1 MTHNWRPRLA
11 RTRQRP
17 TRAFGDETPIATRGL
32 TGTGL
37 GPAGGLVAA
46 ALLLALPTAGQA
58 GVETPQRGAAYAT
71 AQPMNRTVETRLLPQ
86 MAVLLDKLV
95 AEKRDMTLDGIK
107 VFEADDKF
115 LPGKIAIGLAY
126 LIVDTPR
133 TDPKFKTY
141 LAAYRQIADMTVDD
155 ANDTWGIYY
164 YCQALHMLKDAGL
177 LDEAVSPATLEKLNA
192 KLDWRRFVRTDDL
205 TLINLPNNY
214 YGVAF
219 SVARL
224 RYRLGWED
232 ASASEALLGKTLDHY
247 RKYSGE
253 YGFADETDGEGRFDR
268 YSVLLIGEISH
279 RLIEAGMPATP
290 EVRAWLRRS
299 VDLMLPRL
307 NLRGEGFEY
316 GRSIGAYGETAFL
329 EVLTAA
335 AKLDVLTPKEKTMAY
350 AFSSRVA
357 ARYMDF
363 WFDPKMGSVNMW
375 EHGRHTDNYRGK
387 HRILGE
393 NLSLARQYIYTN
405 AIWNEQGF
413 TDKAPD
419 PAYASWLDTLP
430 KRTVTWFARG
440 QNDRLVVTVRDKIA
454 GGETRVIG
462 LPIINGG
469 ESQHQHTPYYPIP
482 FSPGMLQGVA
492 DATFP
497 QLLPRITLAD
507 GAQLAPL
514 AYAAHA
520 KVEGRGATT
529 LITYDQDRMDRLG
542 QRAPVP
548 DARFSVKTTYVLEP
562 GRITRNDVFTPK
574 PGVLVKSVDLAF
586 ASFSSK
592 ATTKGGVTTFD
603 SGAVTRFAVDGLTCS
618 TRALEDDPAYRA
630 PTGAMTALTSCAGDA
645 GATGPITVKW
655 AISYR

>member
-1 MTHNWRPRLA
+1 MRL
-11 RTRQRP
+11 RTSLFL
-17 TRAFGDETPIATRGL
+17 TAALVVSTP
-32 TGTGL
+32 
-37 GPAGGLVAA
+37 AA
-46 ALLLALPTAGQA
+46 A
-58 GVETPQRGAAYAT
+58 QRGPLYAG
-71 AQPMNRTVETRLLPQ
+71 AVAPMNQTVEQRLLPQ
-86 MAVLLDKLV
+86 TAVLLHKLL
-95 AEKRDMTLDGIK
+95 AEKRDMTLDGVK

-133 TDPKFKTY
+133 ADPKFAEY

-155 ANDTWGIYY
+155 TNDTWGIYY
-164 YCQALHMLKDAGL
+164 YCQALLMLREAGL
-177 LDEAVSPATLEKLNA
+177 LEQAVSPEALAKLKV

-290 EVRAWLRRS
+290 EVRQWLRRS

-335 AKLDVLTPKEKTMAY
+335 AKLDVLTPQEKAMGY

-363 WFDPKMGSVNMW
+363 WFDPKMGSVNLW
-375 EHGRHTDNYRGK
+375 DHGRRTDAYRGK

-393 NLSLARQYIYTN
+393 NLSLGRQYIYTS
-405 AIWNEQGF
+405 AIWNELGF
-413 TDKAPD
+413 KDKAPD
-419 PAYASWLDTLP
+419 PGYAAWLDTLP

-440 QNDRLVVTVRDKIA
+440 KNDRLVVTIRGK
-454 GGETRVIG
+454 GRVIG

-469 ESQHQHTPYYPIP
+469 DGQHQNTPYYPIP

-514 AYAAHA
+514 AYAAHV
-520 KVEGRGATT
+520 KVAEQGARTT
-529 LITYDQDRMDRLG
+529 VTYDQDQLDRLG
-542 QRAPVP
+542 GKAPIA
-548 DARFSVKTTYVLEP
+548 DDRFSVKTTYVLEP
-562 GRITRNDVFTPK
+562 GRIRRTDVFTPK
-574 PGVLVKSVDLAF
+574 AGVAVKAVDLAF
-586 ASFSSK
+586 ASFSGG
-592 ATTKGGVTTFD
+592 ATTRGGATTFATGD
-603 SGAVTRFAVDGLTCS
+603 VTGFKVEGLSCS
-618 TRALEDDPAYRA
+618 TRALADEKAYRS
-630 PTGAMTALTSCAGDA
+630 PTGTMTALTSCAGAA
-645 GATGPITVKW
+645 GARGPIAISW
-655 AISYR
+655 AISYK

>member
-1 MTHNWRPRLA
+1 M
-11 RTRQRP
+11 RQR
-17 TRAFGDETPIATRGL
+17 TFLLL
-32 TGTGL
+32 TT
-37 GPAGGLVAA
+37 A
-46 ALLLALPTAGQA
+46 ALLAATAAPAFAAQD
-58 GVETPQRGAAYAT
+58 PRGSLYAT
-71 AQPMNRTVETRLLPQ
+71 VAPMNRTVETRMLPQ
-86 MAVLLDKLV
+86 MAVLLDKLM
-95 AEKRDMTLDGIK
+95 AEKRDMTLDGVK

-133 TDPKFKTY
+133 GDPKLAQY
-141 LAAYRQIADMTVDD
+141 LAAYRQIADLTVDD
-155 ANDTWGIYY
+155 TNDTWGIYY
-164 YCQALHMLKDAGL
+164 YCQALHMLQEAGL
-177 LDEAVSPATLEKLNA
+177 LEQAVSPETLAKLKV

-219 SVARL
+219 SVAGL
-224 RYRLGWED
+224 RHRLGWED
-232 ASASEALLGKTLDHY
+232 ASASQALLERTLDHY

-290 EVRAWLRRS
+290 EVRQWLRRS

-316 GRSIGAYGETAFL
+316 GRSIGTYGETAFL

-335 AKLDVLTPKEKTMAY
+335 AKLDVLTPREKTMAY

-375 EHGRHTDNYRGK
+375 EHGRRTDTYRGK

-393 NLSLARQYIYTN
+393 NLSLGRQYIYTS
-405 AIWNEQGF
+405 AIWNELGF
-413 TDKAPD
+413 KDKAPD
-419 PAYASWLDTLP
+419 PGYATWLNTLP

-440 QNDRLVVTVRDKIA
+440 KNDRLVVTVRDR
-454 GGETRVIG
+454 GRVIA

-469 ESQHQHTPYYPIP
+469 ESQHMNTPYYPIP
-482 FSPGMLQGVA
+482 FSPGLLQGVA
-492 DATFP
+492 DQVFP

-514 AYAAHA
+514 AYAAHV
-520 KVEGRGATT
+520 KIGEQGARTT
-529 LITYDQDRMDRLG
+529 VTYDQGQLDRLG
-542 QRAPVP
+542 QKAPVA
-548 DARFSVKTTYVLEP
+548 DDRFSVKTTYVLEP
-562 GRITRNDVFTPK
+562 GRIRRTDVFTPK
-574 PGVLVKSVDLAF
+574 PGVAVKAVDLAF
-586 ASFSSK
+586 ASFSGK
-592 ATTKGGVTTFD
+592 ATTKDGATTFGTGD
-603 SGAVTRFAVDGLTCS
+603 VTGFKVEGLRCS
-618 TRALEDDPAYRA
+618 TKTLNDEKAYRA
-630 PTGAMTALTSCAGDA
+630 PTGAMTSLTSCTS
-645 GATGPITVKW
+645 GASEGKPITVSW
-655 AISYR
+655 TISYK

>member
-1 MTHNWRPRLA
+1 MRPHTLL
-11 RTRQRP
+11 
-17 TRAFGDETPIATRGL
+17 FL
-32 TGTGL
+32 
-37 GPAGGLVAA
+37 AA
-46 ALLLALPTAGQA
+46 ALVVATPVLAQA
-58 GVETPQRGAAYAT
+58 GAAQRGPIYAG
-71 AQPMNRTVETRLLPQ
+71 AVAPMNQTVERRLLPQ
-86 MAVLLDKLV
+86 TAVLLHKLL
-95 AEKRDMTLDGIK
+95 AEKRDMTLDGVK

-133 TDPKFKTY
+133 SDPKFAEY
-141 LAAYRQIADMTVDD
+141 LAAYRQITDMTVDD

-164 YCQALHMLKDAGL
+164 YCQALLMLQEAGL
-177 LDEAVSPATLEKLNA
+177 LDKAVSPQALEKLKA

-224 RYRLGWED
+224 RYRLGWEN

-290 EVRAWLRRS
+290 EVRQWLRRS

-316 GRSIGAYGETAFL
+316 GRSIGTYGETAFL

-335 AKLDVLTPKEKTMAY
+335 AKLDVLTPEEKTMGY

-363 WFDPKMGSVNMW
+363 WFDPKMGSVNLW
-375 EHGRHTDNYRGK
+375 DHGRRTDAYRGK

-393 NLSLARQYIYTN
+393 NLSLGRQYIYTS
-405 AIWNEQGF
+405 AIWNELGF
-413 TDKAPD
+413 KDKAPD
-419 PAYASWLDTLP
+419 PGYAAWLDKLP

-440 QNDRLVVTVRDKIA
+440 QNDRLVVTIRDR
-454 GGETRVIG
+454 GRVIG

-469 ESQHQHTPYYPIP
+469 DGQHQNTPYYPVP

-514 AYAAHA
+514 AYAAHV
-520 KVEGRGATT
+520 KVAEQGARTT
-529 LITYDQDRMDRLG
+529 VTYDQDQLDRLG
-542 QRAPVP
+542 GKAPVA
-548 DARFSVKTTYVLEP
+548 DDRFSVRTTYVLEP
-562 GRITRNDVFTPK
+562 GRIRRTDVFTPK
-574 PGVLVKSVDLAF
+574 PGVAVKAVDLAF
-586 ASFSSK
+586 ASFSGK
-592 ATTKGGVTTFD
+592 ATTKGGVTTFGTGD
-603 SGAVTRFAVDGLTCS
+603 VTGFKVEGLSCA
-618 TRALEDDPAYRA
+618 TRALADEKAYRA
-630 PTGAMTALTSCAGDA
+630 PTGAMTALTSCT
-645 GATGPITVKW
+645 GAVGASGPITISW
-655 AISYR
+655 AVSYK

>member
-1 MTHNWRPRLA
+1 MRKLLLLTA
-11 RTRQRP
+11 A
-17 TRAFGDETPIATRGL
+17 AFV
-32 TGTGL
+32 
-37 GPAGGLVAA
+37 VAA
-46 ALLLALPTAGQA
+46 PAFAASEQGPRGPLYAGA
-58 GVETPQRGAAYAT
+58 VA
-71 AQPMNRTVETRLLPQ
+71 PMNQTVEKRLLPQ
-86 MAVLLDKLV
+86 TAVLLEKLL
-95 AEKRDMTLDGIK
+95 AEKRDMTLDGVK

-133 TDPKFKTY
+133 TDPKFQRY
-141 LAAYRQIADMTVDD
+141 LAAYRQIADLTMDD
-155 ANDTWGIYY
+155 PNDTWGIYY
-164 YCQALHMLKDAGL
+164 YCQAIHMLKDAGL
-177 LDEAVSPATLEKLNA
+177 LDEAIAPATLEKLKA

-253 YGFADETDGEGRFDR
+253 YGFADETDGDGRFDR

-290 EVRAWLRRS
+290 EVRQWLRRS

-316 GRSIGAYGETAFL
+316 GRSIGTYGETAFL

-335 AKLDVLTPKEKTMAY
+335 AKLDVLTPEEKTMGY

-363 WFDPKMGSVNMW
+363 WFDPKMGSVNLW
-375 EHGRHTDNYRGK
+375 DHGRRTDTYRGK

-393 NLSLARQYIYTN
+393 NLSLGRQYIYTS
-405 AIWNEQGF
+405 AIWNELGF
-413 TDKAPD
+413 KDKAPD
-419 PAYASWLDTLP
+419 PGFGAWLDKLP
-430 KRTVTWFARG
+430 KRTVTWFAKG
-440 QNDRLVVTVRDKIA
+440 KNDRLVVTLRDGK
-454 GGETRVIG
+454 RVIA

-469 ESQHQHTPYYPIP
+469 DSQHMNTPYYPVP

-492 DATFP
+492 DGVFP
-497 QLLPRITLAD
+497 QLLPRITLTD

-514 AYAAHA
+514 AYAAHV
-520 KVEGRGATT
+520 KVDGQGARTT
-529 LITYDQDRMDRLG
+529 VTYDQDRLDRLG
-542 QRAPVP
+542 QKAPVA
-548 DARFSVKTTYVLEP
+548 DDRFSVKTTYVLEP
-562 GRITRNDVFTPK
+562 GRIRRTDVFTPK
-574 PGVLVKSVDLAF
+574 PGVAVKAVDLAF
-586 ASFSSK
+586 ASFSGK
-592 ATTKGGVTTFD
+592 ATTKGGVTTF
-603 SGAVTRFAVDGLTCS
+603 GAGEVTSFKVEGLTCS
-618 TRALEDDPAYRA
+618 TRALADEQVYRS
-630 PTGAMTALTSCAGDA
+630 PTGAMTALTSCTGAA
-645 GATGPITVKW
+645 GAAGPITVSW
-655 AISYR
+655 VLSYK

>member
-1 MTHNWRPRLA
+1 MRKLLL
-11 RTRQRP
+11 
-17 TRAFGDETPIATRGL
+17 L
-32 TGTGL
+32 T
-37 GPAGGLVAA
+37 AAAVVVAA
-46 ALLLALPTAGQA
+46 PAFAAEQGPRGPLYAGA
-58 GVETPQRGAAYAT
+58 VA
-71 AQPMNRTVETRLLPQ
+71 PMNRTVEDRLLPQ
-86 MAVLLDKLV
+86 TAVLLEKLL
-95 AEKRDMTLDGIK
+95 AEKRDMTLDGVK

-133 TDPKFKTY
+133 TDPKFQRY
-141 LAAYRQIADMTVDD
+141 LAAYRQIADLTVDD
-155 ANDTWGIYY
+155 PNDTWGIYY
-164 YCQALHMLKDAGL
+164 YCQAIHMLKDAGL
-177 LDEAVSPATLEKLNA
+177 LDEAIAPATLEKLRA

-253 YGFADETDGEGRFDR
+253 YGFADETDGDGRFDR

-290 EVRAWLRRS
+290 EVRQWLRRS

-307 NLRGEGFEY
+307 NARGEGFEY
-316 GRSIGAYGETAFL
+316 GRSIGTYGETAFL

-335 AKLDVLTPKEKTMAY
+335 AKLDVLTPQEKTMAY
-350 AFSSRVA
+350 AFSARVA

-375 EHGRHTDNYRGK
+375 EHGRRTDAYRGK

-393 NLSLARQYIYTN
+393 NLSLGRQYIYTS
-405 AIWNEQGF
+405 AIWNELGF
-413 TDKAPD
+413 KDKAPNPGFD
-419 PAYASWLDTLP
+419 AWLDKLP

-440 QNDRLVVTVRDKIA
+440 QNDRLVVTLRDR
-454 GGETRVIG
+454 GRVIS

-469 ESQHQHTPYYPIP
+469 ESQHMNTPYYPVP

-492 DATFP
+492 DEVFP

-514 AYAAHA
+514 AYAAHV
-520 KVEGRGATT
+520 KVDGQGARTT
-529 LITYDQDRMDRLG
+529 VTYDQDRLDRLG
-542 QRAPVP
+542 QKAPVA
-548 DARFSVKTTYVLEP
+548 DDRFSVKTTYVLEP
-562 GRITRNDVFTPK
+562 GRIRRTDVFTPQ
-574 PGVLVKSVDLAF
+574 PGVVVKAVDLAF
-586 ASFSSK
+586 ASFSGK
-592 ATTKGGVTTFD
+592 AVTQGGTTTF
-603 SGAVTRFAVDGLTCS
+603 GTGEVTGFAVEGLTCS
-618 TRALEDDPAYRA
+618 TRALADEKAYRS
-630 PTGAMTALTSCAGDA
+630 PTGAMTALTSCTGAA
-645 GATGPITVKW
+645 GATGPITVSWTLTYK
-655 AISYR
+655 

>member
-1 MTHNWRPRLA
+1 MRL
-11 RTRQRP
+11 RTLL
-17 TRAFGDETPIATRGL
+17 FL
-32 TGTGL
+32 TV
-37 GPAGGLVAA
+37 ALVAA
-46 ALLLALPTAGQA
+46 
-58 GVETPQRGAAYAT
+58 TPVFAQSGAAQRGPLYAG
-71 AQPMNRTVETRLLPQ
+71 AVAPMNQTVEKRLLPQ
-86 MAVLLDKLV
+86 TAVLLHKLL
-95 AEKRDMTLDGIK
+95 AEKRDMTLDGVK

-133 TDPKFKTY
+133 TDPKFAEY

-155 ANDTWGIYY
+155 PNDTWGIYY
-164 YCQALHMLKDAGL
+164 YCQALLILQEAGL
-177 LDEAVSPATLEKLNA
+177 LDQAVSPHALAKLRV

-232 ASASEALLGKTLDHY
+232 ASASEALLGKTLEHY

-290 EVRAWLRRS
+290 EVRQWLRRS

-316 GRSIGAYGETAFL
+316 GRSIGTYGETAFL

-335 AKLDVLTPKEKTMAY
+335 AKLDVLTPEEKTMGY

-363 WFDPKMGSVNMW
+363 WFDPKIGSVNLW
-375 EHGRHTDNYRGK
+375 DHGRRTDAYRGK

-393 NLSLARQYIYTN
+393 NLSLGRQYIYTS
-405 AIWNEQGF
+405 AIWNELGF
-413 TDKAPD
+413 KDKAPD
-419 PAYASWLDTLP
+419 AGYSAWLDKLP

-440 QNDRLVVTVRDKIA
+440 ANDRLIVTIRDK
-454 GGETRVIG
+454 GRVIG

-469 ESQHQHTPYYPIP
+469 DGQHQNTPYYPIP

-514 AYAAHA
+514 AYAAHVKIA
-520 KVEGRGATT
+520 EQGARTT
-529 LITYDQDRMDRLG
+529 VTYDQDQLDRLG
-542 QRAPVP
+542 GKAPVA
-548 DARFSVKTTYVLEP
+548 DDRFSVKTTYVLEP
-562 GRITRNDVFTPK
+562 GRIRRTDVFTPK
-574 PGVLVKSVDLAF
+574 PGVPVKAVDLAF
-586 ASFSSK
+586 ASFSGK
-592 ATTKGGVTTFD
+592 ATTRGGVTTF
-603 SGAVTRFAVDGLTCS
+603 GAGDVTGFTVEGLSCS
-618 TRALEDDPAYRA
+618 TKALADEKAYRA
-630 PTGAMTALTSCAGDA
+630 PTGAMTALTSCTGAAGVS
-645 GATGPITVKW
+645 GPIT
-655 AISYR
+655 ISWTIAYK

>member
-1 MTHNWRPRLA
+1 MRLRSA
-11 RTRQRP
+11 L
-17 TRAFGDETPIATRGL
+17 FL
-32 TGTGL
+32 TV
-37 GPAGGLVAA
+37 AMVAA
-46 ALLLALPTAGQA
+46 
-58 GVETPQRGAAYAT
+58 TPAAAQRGPLYAG
-71 AQPMNRTVETRLLPQ
+71 AVAPMNQTVEQRLLPQ
-86 MAVLLDKLV
+86 TAVLLHKLL
-95 AEKRDMTLDGIK
+95 AEKRDMTLDGVK

-133 TDPKFKTY
+133 ADPKFAEY

-164 YCQALHMLKDAGL
+164 YCQALLMLREAGL
-177 LDEAVSPATLEKLNA
+177 LEQAVSPEALAKLKV

-290 EVRAWLRRS
+290 EVRQWLRRS

-316 GRSIGAYGETAFL
+316 GRSIGTYGETAFL

-335 AKLDVLTPKEKTMAY
+335 AKLDVLTPQEKAMGY

-363 WFDPKMGSVNMW
+363 WFDPKMGSVNLW
-375 EHGRHTDNYRGK
+375 DHGRRTDAYRGK

-393 NLSLARQYIYTN
+393 NLSLGRQYIYTS
-405 AIWNEQGF
+405 AIWNELGF
-413 TDKAPD
+413 KDKAPD
-419 PAYASWLDTLP
+419 PGYAAWLDKLP

-440 QNDRLVVTVRDKIA
+440 KNDRLVITVRDK
-454 GGETRVIG
+454 GRVIG

-469 ESQHQHTPYYPIP
+469 DGQHQNTPYYPIP

-514 AYAAHA
+514 AYAAHVRVA
-520 KVEGRGATT
+520 EQGARTT
-529 LITYDQDRMDRLG
+529 VIYDQDQLDRLG
-542 QRAPVP
+542 GKAPIA
-548 DARFSVKTTYVLEP
+548 DDRFSVKTTYVLEP
-562 GRITRNDVFTPK
+562 GRIRRADVFTPK
-574 PGVLVKSVDLAF
+574 AGVAVKAVDLAF
-586 ASFSSK
+586 ASFSGV
-592 ATTKGGVTTFD
+592 ATTKGGVTTFATGD
-603 SGAVTRFAVDGLTCS
+603 VTGFKVEGLSCS
-618 TRALEDDPAYRA
+618 TRALADEKAYRS
-630 PTGAMTALTSCAGDA
+630 PTGTMTALTSCAGAA
-645 GATGPITVKW
+645 GARGPITISW
-655 AISYR
+655 AISYK

>member
-1 MTHNWRPRLA
+1 M
-11 RTRQRP
+11 RTSLL
-17 TRAFGDETPIATRGL
+17 L
-32 TGTGL
+32 TT
-37 GPAGGLVAA
+37 A
-46 ALLLALPTAGQA
+46 ALL
-58 GVETPQRGAAYAT
+58 VAT
-71 AQPMNRTVETRLLPQ
+71 AAPVLAATAPKASADQGPRGPLYTSVAPMNRTVEARMLPQ
-86 MAVLLDKLV
+86 MAVLLDKLL
-95 AEKRDMTLDGIK
+95 AEKRDMTLDGVK

-133 TDPKFKTY
+133 TDPKFKQY
-141 LAAYRQIADMTVDD
+141 LAAYRQIADLTVDD
-155 ANDTWGIYY
+155 PNDTWGIYY
-164 YCQALHMLKDAGL
+164 YCQALLMLKDAGV
-177 LDEAVSPATLEKLNA
+177 LDQAVSPEALAKLKA

-232 ASASEALLGKTLDHY
+232 ASASEGLLGKTLDHY

-307 NLRGEGFEY
+307 NMRGEGFEY
-316 GRSIGAYGETAFL
+316 GRSIGTYGETAFL

-335 AKLDVLTPKEKTMAY
+335 AKLDVLTPTEKKMAY

-375 EHGRHTDNYRGK
+375 EHGRRTDAYRGK

-393 NLSLARQYIYTN
+393 NLSLSRQYIYTS
-405 AIWNEQGF
+405 AIWNELGF
-413 TDKAPD
+413 KDKAPD
-419 PAYASWLDTLP
+419 PGYAAWLNTLP

-440 QNDRLVVTVRDKIA
+440 KNDRLVVTVRD
-454 GGETRVIG
+454 GGRVIG

-469 ESQHQHTPYYPIP
+469 DGQHQNSPYYPIP
-482 FSPGMLQGVA
+482 SSPGLLQGVA
-492 DATFP
+492 DTPFP

-514 AYAAHA
+514 AYAANV
-520 KVEGRGATT
+520 KVAAQGARTT
-529 LITYDQDRMDRLG
+529 ITYDQHQLDRLG
-542 QRAPVP
+542 QKAPVA
-548 DARFSVKTTYVLEP
+548 DDRFSVKTTYVLEP
-562 GRITRNDVFTPK
+562 GSIRRTDVFTPK
-574 PGVLVKSVDLAF
+574 AGVAVKAVDLAF
-586 ASFSSK
+586 ASFSGK
-592 ATTKGGVTTFD
+592 AVTKGGATTFGTGD
-603 SGAVTRFAVDGLTCS
+603 VTGFKVEGLSCS
-618 TRALEDDPAYRA
+618 TRPLNDEKAYRA
-630 PTGAMTALTSCAGDA
+630 PTGAMTALTSCTGGA
-645 GATGPITVKW
+645 GATGPITVSW
-655 AISYR
+655 TISYK

>member
-1 MTHNWRPRLA
+1 M
-11 RTRQRP
+11 RQR
-17 TRAFGDETPIATRGL
+17 TFLLL
-32 TGTGL
+32 TT
-37 GPAGGLVAA
+37 A
-46 ALLLALPTAGQA
+46 ALLAATAAPAFAAQD
-58 GVETPQRGAAYAT
+58 PRGSLYAT
-71 AQPMNRTVETRLLPQ
+71 VAPMNRTVETRMLPQ
-86 MAVLLDKLV
+86 MAVLLDKLM
-95 AEKRDMTLDGIK
+95 AEKRDMTLDGVK

-133 TDPKFKTY
+133 GDPKLAQY
-141 LAAYRQIADMTVDD
+141 LAAYRQIADLTVDD
-155 ANDTWGIYY
+155 TNDTWGIYY
-164 YCQALHMLKDAGL
+164 YCQALHMLQEAGL
-177 LDEAVSPATLEKLNA
+177 LEQAVSPETLAKLKV

-219 SVARL
+219 SVAGL
-224 RYRLGWED
+224 RHRLGWED
-232 ASASEALLGKTLDHY
+232 ASASQALLERTLDHY

-290 EVRAWLRRS
+290 EVRQWLRRS

-316 GRSIGAYGETAFL
+316 GRSIGTYGETAFL

-335 AKLDVLTPKEKTMAY
+335 AKLDVLTPREKTMAY

-375 EHGRHTDNYRGK
+375 EHGRRTDTYRGK

-393 NLSLARQYIYTN
+393 NLSLGRQYIYTS
-405 AIWNEQGF
+405 AIWNELGF
-413 TDKAPD
+413 KDKAPD
-419 PAYASWLDTLP
+419 PGYATWLNTLP

-440 QNDRLVVTVRDKIA
+440 KNDRLVVTVRDR
-454 GGETRVIG
+454 GRVIA

-469 ESQHQHTPYYPIP
+469 ESQHMNTPYYPIP
-482 FSPGMLQGVA
+482 FSPGLLQGVA
-492 DATFP
+492 DQVFP

-507 GAQLAPL
+507 GAQLVPL
-514 AYAAHA
+514 AYAAHV
-520 KVEGRGATT
+520 KIGEQGARTT
-529 LITYDQDRMDRLG
+529 VTYDQGQLDRLG
-542 QRAPVP
+542 QKAPVA
-548 DARFSVKTTYVLEP
+548 DDRFSVKTTYVLEP
-562 GRITRNDVFTPK
+562 GRIRRTDVFTPK
-574 PGVLVKSVDLAF
+574 PGVAVKAVDLAF
-586 ASFSSK
+586 ASFSGM
-592 ATTKGGVTTFD
+592 ATTKDGATTFGTGD
-603 SGAVTRFAVDGLTCS
+603 VTGFKVEGLRCS
-618 TRALEDDPAYRA
+618 TQALNDEKAYRA
-630 PTGAMTALTSCAGDA
+630 PTGAMTSLTSCTS
-645 GATGPITVKW
+645 GASEGKPITVSW
-655 AISYR
+655 TISYK